1 MATLSGSMS
10 YWQFAH
16 ILTSQG
22 SLPCKTCPGWSP
34 MQCVEVNEVEV
45 AINVASHD
53 CVTREKQPP
62 QFEDGYKSI
71 GIPV

>member
-1 MATLSGSMS
+1 
-10 YWQFAH
+10 
-16 ILTSQG
+16 
-22 SLPCKTCPGWSP
+22 
-34 MQCVEVNEVEV
+34 MQCVEVSGVEV

-71 GIPV
+71 GIPVNWPILPILWANQQLLY